1 MCFQLKAIDFDD
13 CSMAGHCGRMVM
25 SFSGSGYQNLFDL
38 EALSDSD
45 YRLHLKQGKS
55 LDPKE
60 YQLEFTGIE
69 YNTNGELVNKEV
81 RVHTIRACS

>member
-1 MCFQLKAIDFDD
+1 MDFDD
-13 CSMAGHCGRMVM
+13 CSMAGHCGRIVM
-25 SFSGSGYQNLFDL
+25 QFSGSGYQNLFDL
-38 EALSDSD
+38 EPLSDSD

-69 YNTNGELVNKEV
+69 FNNMGTEVNREV

>member
-1 MCFQLKAIDFDD
+1 
-13 CSMAGHCGRMVM
+13 MAMT
-25 SFSGSGYQNLFDL
+25 FTGSGYQNLFDL
-38 EALSDSD
+38 VALSDSD
-45 YRLHLKQGKS
+45 YRLHLKEGKK

-69 YNTNGELVNKEV
+69 YDLKGDIINKEV

>member
-1 MCFQLKAIDFDD
+1 
-13 CSMAGHCGRMVM
+13 MAGHCGRMVM
-25 SFSGSGYQNLFDL
+25 SFTGSGYQNLFDL
-38 EALSDSD
+38 EPLSDSD
-45 YRLHLKQGKS
+45 YRLHLKEGKK

-69 YNTNGELVNKEV
+69 YDASGNVINKEV